1 MTYRSLFKW
10 LPTFALILLC
20 GNADMGKASVE
31 DGHSPDPPITVS
43 GGAPSIDALM
53 EAFLA
58 ALEKQDVAALNSLRL
73 TKDEYQGIIVPGTV
87 PPGSAPRRVSAIVD
101 KHFWEMLDF
110 KSDRY
115 VEVLLQRYGGK
126 KFNRGEVR
134 FTKPAQHYD
143 WYNAW
148 GETRQ
153 VATDVEGTEHLVTS
167 GWIAEVRGQY
177 KFISFQWDD

>member
-1 MTYRSLFKW
+1 MTYRSLFGW
-10 LPTFALILLC
+10 LPAFALVLLC
-20 GNADMGKASVE
+20 ANADEVTASVE
-31 DGHSPDPPITVS
+31 DGHLPDPPIALS

-58 ALEKQDVAALNSLRL
+58 ALAKQDVAALNSLRL
-73 TKDEYQGIIVPGTV
+73 TKDEYQRIIVPGTV
-87 PPGSAPRRVSAIVD
+87 PPGSTPRTVSPIVD

-134 FTKPAQHYD
+134 FTKPAQQYD

-153 VATDVEGTEHLVTS
+153 VATDANGIEYLVTS
-167 GWIAEVRGQY
+167 GWIAEVGGRF
-177 KFISFQWDD
+177 KFISYQWDD